1 MRKRWKWSLSAAAIL
16 IVAAVGFNWLYRAV
30 SADEWTVQRAAVISA
45 YEKTVLTKAVKVE
58 RFISDKSYTVI
69 TGENKLGQPVYVWVG
84 ENEIRTEMAASGIP
98 MSEAAAKVTA
108 KHPSATILRAT
119 PGIMN
124 DKPVWEVFYKLTPE
138 GQDREQHF
146 YDYYQ
151 FQDGAWID
159 TWRLSIQ

>member
-1 MRKRWKWSLSAAAIL
+1 MRKRWKWLLGAGALLTVAMAGLNVLYHTISA
-16 IVAAVGFNWLYRAV
+16 NEW
-30 SADEWTVQRAAVISA
+30 SAQRAAVISA

-69 TGENKLGQPVYVWVG
+69 TGENKLGQPLYVWVG
-84 ENEIRTEMAASGIP
+84 DHEMRTEMASNGIS
-98 MSEAAAKVTA
+98 MAEAEAKVLA
-108 KHPSATILRAT
+108 AHPSATILRAT

-124 DKPVWEVFYKLTPE
+124 GKLVWEVFYKLTPE
-138 GQDREQHF
+138 GQKREQYF

-151 FQDGAWID
+151 FQDGASID